1 MPESTDGCRRLRER
15 LFERIT
21 KVRTFEI
28 IAPAT
33 CYRRGH
39 LYPIIF
45 MYLYNGGLLSPH
57 TRASSDAFILHLYED
72 GIMLQKTGRYILL
85 GSGLPP
91 NLLGLGV
98 AMLVY
103 EDNLVR
109 DRRLQF
115 LYLLI
120 DVLLAFV
127 GGVVRISIITVL
139 APVV

>member
-1 MPESTDGCRRLRER
+1 
-15 LFERIT
+15 
-21 KVRTFEI
+21 
-28 IAPAT
+28 
-33 CYRRGH
+33 
-39 LYPIIF
+39 

-57 TRASSDAFILHLYED
+57 TRASSETFIFHLYED

-127 GGVVRISIITVL
+127 GGVVRISMIIVL
-139 APVV
+139 GPIV